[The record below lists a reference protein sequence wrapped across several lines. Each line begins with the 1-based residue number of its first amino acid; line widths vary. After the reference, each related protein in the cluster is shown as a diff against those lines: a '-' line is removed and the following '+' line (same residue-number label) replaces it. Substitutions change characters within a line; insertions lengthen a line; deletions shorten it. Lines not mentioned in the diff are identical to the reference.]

1 MNLFYDPSALALC
14 QLIGKASKSLSA
26 HNVVVDYDG
35 EVIIDPELHFAGVD
49 LNKFKY
55 RTLISNPDKANERNI
70 NTLLNSL
77 LAGYNGGELHIQH
90 SKNIRR
96 AA

>member
-1 MNLFYDPSALALC
+1 MNLFYDTSAMSLR
-14 QLIGKASKSLSA
+14 QLIGKASKSTST

-49 LNKFKY
+49 LSKYKY
-55 RTLISNPDKANERNI
+55 RTQIASVDKTNERSLNA
-70 NTLLNSL
+70 LLNAL
-77 LAGYNGGELHIQH
+77 LAGYNGGELHIHQA
-90 SKNIRR
+90 KNFRK